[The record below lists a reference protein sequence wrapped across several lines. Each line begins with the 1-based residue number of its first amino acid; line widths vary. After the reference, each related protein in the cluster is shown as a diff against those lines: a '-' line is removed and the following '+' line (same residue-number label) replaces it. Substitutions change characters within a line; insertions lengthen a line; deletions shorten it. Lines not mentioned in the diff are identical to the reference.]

1 MLRPDAFADDD
12 LFGKYMSQWME
23 IYLTA
28 GGGEARLPGSR
39 GSVLERDAGARGIP
53 LAAATEQELIQ
64 LGSRLGISFPDG
76 AAR

>member
-12 LFGKYMSQWME
+12 LFGKYLSQWME

-39 GSVLERDAGARGIP
+39 GSALERDAGARGIT
-53 LAAATEQELIQ
+53 LEAATEQELTR